1 MVKKDIDFL
10 DKAKI
15 EVISGNGGDGVI
27 AWRREKYVEFG
38 GPAGGD
44 GARGGS
50 VYLEATNNLNTLS
63 KFRYTRKFMA
73 DNGQN
78 GGSMNKSGASGKD
91 CIIPVPTGTSV
102 YRLSQDEDNNQVR
115 EFLGDLKKENQKLLV
130 AMGGKGGRGNQ
141 HFATST
147 KQAPYQCEPGQTGQ
161 EFTLELELKLIAE
174 IGLLGMPNAGK
185 STLLSVLSS
194 ARPKIANY
202 PFTTLVPNLGI
213 CRINEDYALTIADI
227 PGLIEG
233 ASQGVGL
240 GFQFLRHVERT
251 KVLLHL
257 LDLSIAEFQSVEEL
271 VKTYSTIRQELAQY
285 KESILDKKEVILFNK
300 IDICSEEL
308 IKEIQEQEVFKDK
321 DILFISG
328 ATRQGIDELK
338 EYFLQHKEEFLA
350 KEEDTEDNIVDT
362 ETLLAEE
369 QSSQK
374 DYSVEFDPETRLF
387 TVNSPYVEG
396 LVRVTKFTKVQ
407 SVNHLYMQI
416 QKIGLLAE
424 LESLGIESGDTI
436 LVGNKELVWSDY
448 SEYKFI

>member
-1 MVKKDIDFL
+1 MVKKNIDFL

-27 AWRREKYVEFG
+27 AWRREKYAEFG

-50 VYLEATNNLNTLS
+50 VYLQATNNLNTLS

-73 DNGQN
+73 ENGKN
-78 GGSMNKSGASGKD
+78 GGSMNKSGLSGED
-91 CIIPVPTGTSV
+91 NTVLVPTGTSV
-102 YRLSQDEDNNQVR
+102 YRIQRDSNNIETR
-115 EFLGDLKKENQKLLV
+115 EFLGDLKKEGQKLLV
-130 AMGGKGGRGNQ
+130 AIGGKGGRGNQ

-147 KQAPYQCEPGQTGQ
+147 KQAPYKCEPGQKGQ
-161 EFTLELELKLIAE
+161 EFTFELELKLIAE
-174 IGLLGMPNAGK
+174 VGLLGMPNAGK

-257 LDLSIAEFQSVEEL
+257 LDLSVAEFQSIEEL
-271 VKTYSTIRQELAQY
+271 VKIYTTIRDELGEY

-300 IDICSEEL
+300 IDICSEET
-308 IKEIQEQEVFKDK
+308 IQEIKKQEIFKNK
-321 DILFISG
+321 DLLFISG
-328 ATRQGIDELK
+328 ATQKGIEELK
-338 EYFLQHKEEFLA
+338 AYFLEYKEEFLA
-350 KEEDTEDNIVDT
+350 KEDTEDNIINTKELLSRELETQEDFVITVD
-362 ETLLAEE
+362 EE
-369 QSSQK
+369 NRVFEIKS
-374 DYSVEFDPETRLF
+374 THI
-387 TVNSPYVEG
+387 EG
-396 LVRVTKFTKVQ
+396 LIRVTKFTKIQ
-407 SVNHLYMQI
+407 SVNNLYMQLDGL
-416 QKIGLLAE
+416 GLLAA
-424 LESLGIESGDTI
+424 LEEKGIESGDTI
-436 LVGNKELVWSDY
+436 LVGKKELTWSDY
-448 SEYKFI
+448 AEYKFI